1 MRVNA
6 VFPLTRAAGLWNRV
20 AMAERTSY
28 TCPLDAGKI
37 AQLKRDLQA
46 RGYMFRDVPY
56 AHFGA
61 EHRGEK
67 VNVAV
72 YTSGKLVVQG
82 KGTTDFV
89 EFYLEPILLGEAR
102 LGYEHILDPTMLEPR
117 IGVDESGKGDFF
129 GPLVVAGVYVNE
141 AVVKNFMEIGVRDS
155 KLITSDARIAEI
167 AKQIRATPG
176 CVFDVVPIG
185 VEAYNRLHAKMR
197 NVNDILGWG
206 HARVIE
212 NLLAK
217 VDPAGSGA
225 GCKKAIS
232 DQFGNK
238 NIVKRALME
247 RGKKI
252 ELVQRHKAESD
263 LAVAAASII
272 ARDGFV
278 HRLRALGKEFGV
290 KLPKGASAAVV
301 EAGRELVGKSGR
313 EALSRVAKMHFRT
326 AQKVLEDVLGM
337 KNFIIG
343 GCRGGSDWL
352 RRVAMGQH
360 LQGQER
366 SGRRSSRSS

>member
-1 MRVNA
+1 MIGAN
-6 VFPLTRAAGLWNRV
+6 FPGLTPLLRERAGLWHCV

-28 TCPLDAGKI
+28 TYSLTADKVAR
-37 AQLKRDLQA
+37 LKADLKA
-46 RGYMFRDVPY
+46 RGFEFRDVPY

-61 EHRGEK
+61 SKDSEK

-89 EFYLEPILLGEAR
+89 QFYLEPVLLGEAR
-102 LGYEHILDPTMLEPR
+102 LGYEHILDPTMLESR

-129 GPLVVAGVYVNE
+129 GPLVVAGVYVN
-141 AVVKNFMEIGVRDS
+141 AASARNLMEIGVRDS
-155 KLITSDARIAEI
+155 KLIKSDARIAEI

-176 CVFDVVPIG
+176 CMFNVVSIG
-185 VEAYNRLHAKMR
+185 PEAYNRLHAKMR

-225 GCKKAIS
+225 NCKKAIS

-238 NIVKRALME
+238 NIIKRALMK

-278 HRLRALGKEFGV
+278 RQLGVLGKGLGV
-290 KLPKGASAAVV
+290 KLPKGASQAVV
-301 EAGRELVGKSGR
+301 DAARELVAKHGR
-313 EALSRVAKMHFRT
+313 EALARTAKMHFRT
-326 AQKVLEDVLGM
+326 AQKVLEGL
-337 KNFIIG
+337 NT
-343 GCRGGSDWL
+343 
-352 RRVAMGQH
+352 
-360 LQGQER
+360 
-366 SGRRSSRSS
+366 

>member
-1 MRVNA
+1 
-6 VFPLTRAAGLWNRV
+6 
-20 AMAERTSY
+20 MAERTSY
-28 TCPLDAGKI
+28 TCQLPADKVP
-37 AQLKRDLQA
+37 QLKADLEA
-46 RGYMFRDVPY
+46 RGYVFRDVPY

-67 VNVAV
+67 VNVSL

-89 EFYLEPILLGEAR
+89 QFYLEPQLLGEAK

-129 GPLVVAGVYVNE
+129 GPLVIAGVFIDE
-141 AVVKNFMEIGVRDS
+141 AAARNMMEIGVRDS
-155 KLITSDARIAEI
+155 KLIKSDARIAEV

-176 CVFDVVPIG
+176 CIADVVAIG
-185 VEAYNRLHAKMR
+185 MEKYNQLHAKMR

-212 NLLAK
+212 NLLER
-217 VDPAGSGA
+217 VDRG
-225 GCKKAIS
+225 KAIS

-238 NIVKRALME
+238 RIVQNALME

-278 HRLRALGKEFGV
+278 RRLRQLGKEFGV
-290 KLPKGASAAVV
+290 ELPKGASAAVEEAAV
-301 EAGRELVGKSGR
+301 ELVSKHGRECAAEGGENALPHRAKS
-313 EALSRVAKMHFRT
+313 
-326 AQKVLEDVLGM
+326 LGA
-337 KNFIIG
+337 N
-343 GCRGGSDWL
+343 
-352 RRVAMGQH
+352 
-360 LQGQER
+360 
-366 SGRRSSRSS
+366 